1 VTLHLTINHPQAELV
16 EVSACNLYVWNGTT
30 YTESG
35 TYTGT
40 FTAANGCDSVVTLH
54 LTINESVTYEF
65 DTSANESFVWNGET
79 FTETGDY
86 TQTFTAANGCDS
98 IVTLHLNVIT
108 GISEAE
114 MQISIFPN
122 PANDILNITS
132 SEQISEIEIVN
143 TLGKVVKRVD
153 VNAYNVACNV
163 EDLPNGLYVVRIYAN
178 SHAEHNRSARVVRK
192 FIKE

>member
-1 VTLHLTINHPQAELV
+1 MAELV
-16 EVSACNLYVWNGTT
+16 EADACNFYVWNGTT

-35 TYTGT
+35 TYTGS

-65 DTSANESFVWNGET
+65 DTSVNESFVWNGET

-86 TQTFTAANGCDS
+86 TQAFTAANGCDS

-114 MQISIFPN
+114 MQINIFPN

-143 TLGKVVKRVD
+143 DLGQVVKRMK
-153 VNAYNVACNV
+153 VNADNAICNV
-163 EDLPNGLYVVRIYAN
+163 EDLTSGVYVVRIRTINLSNTA
-178 SHAEHNRSARVVRK
+178 VILQKK
-192 FIKE
+192 FVKE